1 MSAESNSPLTTH
13 QSPPPVWVVRHVPHE
28 GLGTIADSL
37 QRSNIPWTTIDA
49 FAGPLPQFDPNSIA
63 GLIVMGGPMN
73 ADEVDRFPFLG
84 EEVRWLRQ
92 AVDAGLPVLGV
103 CLGSQL
109 LAKALGSRVYAN
121 RIKEIGWYEIELLPA
136 AATDPLFQK
145 IPQPTTVFQ
154 WHGDTFDLARRRRTT
169 SPQPAVRKSSF
180 SFRPA
185 RLWAT
190 ISYRSH
196 RRNHRRLAVP
206 VRQLRRTGGTRLHRP
221 RRHPPPNPRSSS
233 RQCKSSA
240 AKSST
245 ALPLCC
251 RSSTTHHS
259 PLPLTTPPP
268 CKSPLPPSVPI
279 IPASPIPSSITSRAK
294 ARTSPRSRCTI
305 TTRPAS
311 SPCSAVSNSA
321 AEQFAGSQAGHG
333 SNRQAQGFVDP
344 RLVARRAPHQTALG
358 HLHHLSA

>member
-37 QRSNIPWTTIDA
+37 ERSNIPWNTIDA

-121 RIKEIGWYEIELLPA
+121 GIKEIGWYEIELLPA

-154 WHGDTFDLARRRRTT
+154 WHGDTFDLPAGAVQLARSTQCENQAFRFGQHAFGLQFHIEITDEIINDWLGQSDNCGELAGLDYIDPAAIRR
-169 SPQPAVRKSSF
+169 Q
-180 SFRPA
+180 
-185 RLWAT
+185 
-190 ISYRSH
+190 
-196 RRNHRRLAVP
+196 
-206 VRQLRRTGGTRLHRP
+206 
-221 RRHPPPNPRSSS
+221 
-233 RQCKSSA
+233 
-240 AKSST
+240 
-245 ALPLCC
+245 
-251 RSSTTHHS
+251 
-259 PLPLTTPPP
+259 TPDQ
-268 CKSPLPPSVPI
+268 LPPMQSLGRQVFD
-279 IPASPIPSSITSRAK
+279 R
-294 ARTSPRSRCTI
+294 
-305 TTRPAS
+305 
-311 SPCSAVSNSA
+311 
-321 AEQFAGSQAGHG
+321 FATLC
-333 SNRQAQGFVDP
+333 
-344 RLVARRAPHQTALG
+344 RLN
-358 HLHHLSA
+358 